1 MIPSKFQPAGLSWE
15 QRVQLGGLRAV
26 LDPADKKGRKNW
38 YIDTLQKL
46 ALRKYLRLT
55 GCEHV
60 LDLGCG
66 IGRFNGWISNRVAK
80 VWGMDLSLDMLQAT
94 KEDLRQQA
102 TFVVGSGLNIPFRDE
117 SFDLALSIW
126 VLQHIVDIEDFHTTV
141 SEIHRVLR
149 QGSRVFLIEQVR
161 SPSSQHRTRKD
172 YETAFESAGF
182 AKKISVP
189 IRSGRSIPTE
199 LATYFPTTTAQT
211 LARIELAYRRLTAL
225 TIRETYLDW
234 VFVFKK
240 K

>member
-1 MIPSKFQPAGLSWE
+1 MIPSKFQPAGLGWE
-15 QRVQLGGLRAV
+15 QRAQLGGLRAV
-26 LDPADKKGRKNW
+26 LDPADKKGKKNW

-46 ALRKYLRLT
+46 ALCKYLRLT

-66 IGRFNGWISNRVAK
+66 TGRISGWISNRVAK
-80 VWGMDLSLDMLQAT
+80 VCGMDLSFDMLRAS
-94 KEDLRQQA
+94 EADLHQQA
-102 TFVVGSGLNIPFRDE
+102 TLVAGSSLNIPFRNE

-126 VLQHIVDIEDFHTTV
+126 MLQHIVDVDDFRTTV
-141 SEIHRVLR
+141 SEIRRVLK

-161 SPSSQHRTRKD
+161 LCSSRHRTAKD
-172 YETAFESAGF
+172 YEAGFESDGF
-182 AKKISVP
+182 TKEISVP
-189 IRSGRSIPTE
+189 IRSGRSLPTR
-199 LATYFPTTTAQT
+199 LGSYFPTTTAQT